1 MIVLYNKMKVFCK
14 KLRGKS
20 IRMRS
25 VEIRY
30 SIGTKTGRNAPRRQA
45 QKYNSRST
53 VCMPQ
58 VIERSYTMNIQE
70 KMEKCLGKT
79 VAQADNQ
86 ELYYA
91 LLNIVQEMA
100 AEKERTESKKKVYY
114 ISAEFL
120 IGKLLSNNMINLGI
134 YGEVKD
140 ILEKNGKDICE
151 IEETEPEPSL
161 GNGGLGRLAAC
172 FLDSIATLGLAG
184 DGIGLNYHLGLFKQ
198 VFENN
203 LQKETPNPWIENP
216 SWLKKTDVTYP
227 VEFKGLKV
235 NARMYDVEVT
245 GYNNKTNKLHL
256 FDLDSVDDT
265 IVEDGIDF
273 DKEDIEKNLTLFLYP
288 DDSDEQGRLLRIYQ
302 QYFMVSSG
310 AQLILDECTAK
321 GCNLYD
327 LPDYAVIQINDTHP
341 TMVIPELIRLLTA
354 RGMDMDDA
362 IDVVS
367 RTCAYTNHT
376 ILAEALEKWP
386 VYYLKKVVPQLVPII
401 EVLDDKVRRKF
412 EDESVAI
419 IDRND
424 TVHMAHIDIHYGF
437 SVNGVAALHTEILKN
452 SELNNFYKIYPEKF
466 NNKTNGITFRRW
478 LLHCNPLLAGFLD
491 ETIGEGYKKDASE
504 LEKLLE
510 FKDDEKVLERLLE
523 IKHKNKEALC
533 AYLKETQNIEIS
545 PDTIFDI
552 QVKRL
557 HEYKRQQLNALYII
571 DKYLEIKAGKIPAA
585 PVTVIFGAKAA
596 PAYVIAK
603 DIIHLILCLQEIIN
617 NDPEV
622 SPYLKVVMV
631 ENYNVTKAGKLI
643 PACDISEQISL
654 ASKEASGTGN
664 MKFMLNGAVTLGTED
679 GANVEIHECVGDDNI
694 FVFGASS
701 DEVIEHYAKA
711 DYVAKDYYEENAAI
725 KAAVDF
731 ITSDEM
737 LEVGSEENLER
748 LQKELIN
755 KDWFMTLLDF
765 DSYKETK
772 EKALKAYADRK
783 EWAKKTLVNIAKA
796 GFFSSDR
803 TIEEYNRDIWHL

>member
-1 MIVLYNKMKVFCK
+1 MNKTVNLQETLTGLLGKEIRQASNEEIYGALLTMVQTMAEGKERADAKK
-14 KLRGKS
+14 KL
-20 IRMRS
+20 
-25 VEIRY
+25 
-30 SIGTKTGRNAPRRQA
+30 
-45 QKYNSRST
+45 
-53 VCMPQ
+53 
-58 VIERSYTMNIQE
+58 
-70 KMEKCLGKT
+70 
-79 VAQADNQ
+79 
-86 ELYYA
+86 
-91 LLNIVQEMA
+91 
-100 AEKERTESKKKVYY
+100 YY

-134 YGEVKD
+134 YQEVKE
-140 ILEKNGKDICE
+140 ILEENGKNLAE
-151 IEETEPEPSL
+151 IEEIEPEPSL

-172 FLDSIATLGLAG
+172 FLDSIATLGLTG

-198 VFENN
+198 EFENR
-203 LQKETPNPWIENP
+203 LQKETPNPWITDK

-227 VEFKGLKV
+227 VYFNGLKV
-235 NARMYDVEVT
+235 RARMYDIEVT
-245 GYNNKTNKLHL
+245 GYDNQSNRLHL
-256 FDLDSVDDT
+256 FDIDSVDESM
-265 IVEDGIDF
+265 VGEGIAF
-273 DKEDIEKNLTLFLYP
+273 NKEDIEKNLTLFLYP
-288 DDSDEQGRLLRIYQ
+288 DDADESGRLLRIYQ

-310 AQLILDECTAK
+310 AQLILDECVAK

-341 TMVIPELIRLLTA
+341 TMVIPELIRLLVR
-354 RGMDMDDA
+354 RGLDMDDA

-386 VYYLKKVVPQLVPII
+386 VHYLKKVVPQLVPII
-401 EVLDDKVRRKF
+401 EVLDDKVRRRF
-412 EDESVAI
+412 DDERVAI
-419 IDRND
+419 IDRYD

-452 SELNNFYKIYPEKF
+452 TELHLFYQIYPEKF

-478 LLHCNPLLAGFLD
+478 LLHCNPMLAGYIESLIGDGFKKDVSELSKLLA
-491 ETIGEGYKKDASE
+491 Y
-504 LEKLLE
+504 
-510 FKDDEKVLERLLE
+510 KDDDAVLTKLME

-533 AYLKETQNIEIS
+533 AYLKDTQGLSIS

-571 DKYLEIKAGKIPAA
+571 DKYLEIKTGRIPAA
-585 PVTVIFGAKAA
+585 PVTAIFGAKAA
-596 PAYVIAK
+596 PAYTIAK

-622 SPYLKVVMV
+622 NNYLRVVMV
-631 ENYNVTKAGKLI
+631 ENYNVTKAEKLI

-679 GANVEIHECVGDDNI
+679 GANVEIHEAVGDDNI

-701 DEVIEHYAKA
+701 EEVIRHYAKG
-711 DYVAKDYYEENAAI
+711 DYVARDYYENNPAIHAAI
-725 KAAVDF
+725 DF
-731 ITSDEM
+731 ITGDAM
-737 LEVGSEENLER
+737 LKVGQKENLER
-748 LQKELIN
+748 LKNELIN

-772 EKALKAYADRK
+772 ERALQAYTDEK

-803 TIEEYNRDIWHL
+803 TIEEYNRDIWHLA

>member
-1 MIVLYNKMKVFCK
+1 MDIQK
-14 KLRGKS
+14 KLEHS
-20 IRMRS
+20 
-25 VEIRY
+25 
-30 SIGTKTGRNAPRRQA
+30 
-45 QKYNSRST
+45 
-53 VCMPQ
+53 
-58 VIERSYTMNIQE
+58 
-70 KMEKCLGKT
+70 LGKP
-79 VAQADNQ
+79 VSQAENR
-86 ELYYA
+86 ELYSA
-91 LLNIVQEMA
+91 LLSLVQEMA
-100 AEKERTESKKKVYY
+100 AGRERLDGKKKVYY

-120 IGKLLSNNMINLGI
+120 IGKLLSNNLINLGI
-134 YGEVKD
+134 YGEVKK
-140 ILEKNGKDICE
+140 ILKDNGKDLCQ
-151 IEETEPEPSL
+151 IEELEPEPSL

-198 VFENN
+198 VFENH
-203 LQKETPNPWIENP
+203 LQKETPNPWIEDQ
-216 SWLKKTDVTYP
+216 SWLNRTDVTYP
-227 VEFKGLKV
+227 VEFGGLKV
-235 NARMYDVEVT
+235 TARMYDIEVT
-245 GYNNKTNKLHL
+245 GYHNRTNRLHL
-256 FDLDSVDDT
+256 FDLDSVDDS
-265 IVEDGIDF
+265 IAADGINF
-273 DKEDIEKNLTLFLYP
+273 NKEDIEKNLTLFLYP

-310 AQLILDECTAK
+310 AQLILDECAAR
-321 GCNLYD
+321 GCQLYD

-354 RGMDMDDA
+354 RGLDMDTA

-386 VYYLKKVVPQLVPII
+386 IAYLKKVVPQLVPII
-401 EVLDDKVRRKF
+401 EVLDDRVRRKF
-412 EDESVAI
+412 DDESTAI

-424 TVHMAHIDIHYGF
+424 TVHMAHIDIHYSF

-452 SELNNFYKIYPEKF
+452 SELHNFYRLYPEKF

-478 LLHCNPLLAGFLD
+478 LLHCNPLLTEFLD
-491 ETIGEGYKKDASE
+491 KTIGEGYKKDASE
-504 LEKLLE
+504 LEKLLAYQS
-510 FKDDEKVLERLLE
+510 DETVLEKLLE
-523 IKHKNKEALC
+523 IKQKNKEALST
-533 AYLKETQNIEIS
+533 YLKETQNLEIS

-552 QVKRL
+552 QIKRL

-585 PVTVIFGAKAA
+585 PVTAIFGAKAA

-622 SPYLKVVMV
+622 SPWLKVVMV
-631 ENYNVTKAGKLI
+631 ENYNVTMAEKLI

-694 FVFGASS
+694 FIFGASS
-701 DEVIEHYAKA
+701 DEVISHYAKA
-711 DYVAKDYYEENAAI
+711 DYVARDYYEKNPAI

-731 ITSDEM
+731 MTGEEM
-737 LEVGSEENLER
+737 LKIGCRENLER
-748 LQKELIN
+748 LQNELIG

-772 EKALKAYADRK
+772 ERALQAWTDRK
-783 EWAKKTLVNIAKA
+783 AWAKKALVNIAKA

>member
-1 MIVLYNKMKVFCK
+1 
-14 KLRGKS
+14 
-20 IRMRS
+20 
-25 VEIRY
+25 
-30 SIGTKTGRNAPRRQA
+30 
-45 QKYNSRST
+45 
-53 VCMPQ
+53 
-58 VIERSYTMNIQE
+58 MNIQE
-70 KMEKCLGKT
+70 TLQQKLGKEI
-79 VAQADNQ
+79 AQASN
-86 ELYYA
+86 EEIYGA
-91 LLNIVQEMA
+91 LLGMVQEMA
-100 AEKERTESKKKVYY
+100 GEKERTDSKKKLYY

-134 YGEVKD
+134 FNEVKD
-140 ILEKNGKDICE
+140 VLAQNGKNIAE
-151 IEETEPEPSL
+151 IEEVEPEPSL

-184 DGIGLNYHLGLFKQ
+184 DGVGLNYHLGLFKQ
-198 VFENN
+198 EFKNN
-203 LQKETPNPWIENP
+203 LQRETPNPWIEEK
-216 SWLKKTDVTYP
+216 SWLKKTDVVYP
-227 VEFKGLKV
+227 VSFKGLNV
-235 NARMYDVEVT
+235 NARMYDIEVT

-256 FDLDSVDDT
+256 FDIDSVDET
-265 IVEDGIDF
+265 IVEDGIAF
-273 DKEDIEKNLTLFLYP
+273 NKEDIEKNLTLFLYP
-288 DDSDEQGRLLRIYQ
+288 DDSDENGRLLRIYQ
-302 QYFMVSSG
+302 QYFMVSAG

-327 LPDYAVIQINDTHP
+327 LADYAVIQINDTHP
-341 TMVIPELIRLLTA
+341 TMVIPELIRLLVE
-354 RGMDMDDA
+354 RGLDMDEA
-362 IDVVS
+362 IEVVS
-367 RTCAYTNHT
+367 KTCAYTNHT

-386 VYYLKKVVPQLVPII
+386 VYYLKKVVPQLMPII
-401 EVLDDKVRRKF
+401 EVLDDKVRRKY
-412 EDESVAI
+412 EDESVSI

-437 SVNGVAALHTEILKN
+437 SVNGVASLHTEILKET
-452 SELNNFYKIYPEKF
+452 ELNNFYKIYPEKF

-478 LLHCNPLLAGFLD
+478 LLHCNPALTELLD
-491 ETIGEGYKKDASE
+491 ELIGEGYKKDAAE
-504 LEKLLE
+504 LEKLLA
-510 FKDDEKVLERLLE
+510 FKDDEKVLDRLVE
-523 IKHKNKEALC
+523 IKHANKEALC
-533 AYLKETQNIEIS
+533 KYLEETQGVKVS

-552 QVKRL
+552 QIKRL

-585 PVTVIFGAKAA
+585 PVTAIFGAKAA

-631 ENYNVTKAGKLI
+631 ENYNVTKAEKLI

-679 GANVEIHECVGDDNI
+679 GANVEIHELVGNDNI

-711 DYVAKDYYEENAAI
+711 DYVAKDFYEKNPAI

-731 ITSDEM
+731 ITSE
-737 LEVGSEENLER
+737 EVLKVGEKENLER
-748 LQKELIN
+748 LQHEIIS

-765 DSYKETK
+765 DSYKEKK
-772 EKALKAYADRK
+772 EEALRAYVDQK
-783 EWAKKTLVNIAKA
+783 TWAKKTLVNIAKA
-796 GFFSSDR
+796 GYFSSDR

>member
-1 MIVLYNKMKVFCK
+1 MNKTVNLQETLTGLLGKEIRQASNEEIYGALLTMVQTMAEGKERADAKK
-14 KLRGKS
+14 KL
-20 IRMRS
+20 
-25 VEIRY
+25 
-30 SIGTKTGRNAPRRQA
+30 
-45 QKYNSRST
+45 
-53 VCMPQ
+53 
-58 VIERSYTMNIQE
+58 
-70 KMEKCLGKT
+70 
-79 VAQADNQ
+79 
-86 ELYYA
+86 
-91 LLNIVQEMA
+91 
-100 AEKERTESKKKVYY
+100 YY

-134 YGEVKD
+134 YQEVKE
-140 ILEKNGKDICE
+140 ILEENGKNLAE
-151 IEETEPEPSL
+151 IEEIEPEPSL

-198 VFENN
+198 EFENR
-203 LQKETPNPWIENP
+203 LQKETPNPWITDK

-227 VEFKGLKV
+227 VYFNGLKV
-235 NARMYDVEVT
+235 RARMYDIEVT
-245 GYNNKTNKLHL
+245 GYDNQSNRLHL
-256 FDLDSVDDT
+256 FDIDSVDESM
-265 IVEDGIDF
+265 VGEGIAF
-273 DKEDIEKNLTLFLYP
+273 NKEDIEKNLTLFLYP
-288 DDSDEQGRLLRIYQ
+288 DDADESGRLLRIYQ

-310 AQLILDECTAK
+310 AQLILDECVAK

-341 TMVIPELIRLLTA
+341 TMVIPELIRLLVR
-354 RGMDMDDA
+354 RGLDMDDA

-386 VYYLKKVVPQLVPII
+386 VHYLKKVVPQLVPII
-401 EVLDDKVRRKF
+401 EVLDDKVRRRF
-412 EDESVAI
+412 DDERVAI
-419 IDRND
+419 IDRYD

-452 SELNNFYKIYPEKF
+452 TELHLFYQIYPEKF

-478 LLHCNPLLAGFLD
+478 LLHCNPMLAGYIESL
-491 ETIGEGYKKDASE
+491 IGDGFKKDASE
-504 LEKLLE
+504 LSKLLAY
-510 FKDDEKVLERLLE
+510 KDDDAVLTKLME

-533 AYLKETQNIEIS
+533 AYLKDTQDLSVS

-571 DKYLEIKAGKIPAA
+571 DKYLEIKAGRIPAA
-585 PVTVIFGAKAA
+585 PVTAIFGAKAA
-596 PAYVIAK
+596 PAYTIAK

-622 SPYLKVVMV
+622 NNYLRVVMV

-643 PACDISEQISL
+643 PASDISEQISL

-679 GANVEIHECVGDDNI
+679 GANVEIHEAVGDDNI

-701 DEVIEHYAKA
+701 EEVIGHYAKG
-711 DYVAKDYYEENAAI
+711 DYVARDYYENNPAIHAAI
-725 KAAVDF
+725 DF
-731 ITSDEM
+731 ITGDAM
-737 LEVGSEENLER
+737 LKVGQKENLER
-748 LQKELIN
+748 LKNELIN

-772 EKALKAYADRK
+772 ERALQAYTDEK

-803 TIEEYNRDIWHL
+803 TIEEYNRDIWHLA